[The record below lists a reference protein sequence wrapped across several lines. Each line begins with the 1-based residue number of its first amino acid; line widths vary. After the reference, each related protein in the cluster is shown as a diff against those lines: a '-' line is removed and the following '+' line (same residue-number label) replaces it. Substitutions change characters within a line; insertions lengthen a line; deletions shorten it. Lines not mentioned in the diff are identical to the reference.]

1 VSLPGDSLSSISTSV
16 VAWSTHDLSR
26 SSSGTIF
33 SCQTPAS
40 GSSRVRHVRGFFLSD
55 GIGPAWYLRA
65 VLSDMPAAAAAAS
78 WVFHCFN
85 FRLNNLTCLSVTIR
99 SPPWA
104 VMVRRRQDDRYR
116 KK

>member
-1 VSLPGDSLSSISTSV
+1 
-16 VAWSTHDLSR
+16 
-26 SSSGTIF
+26 
-33 SCQTPAS
+33 
-40 GSSRVRHVRGFFLSD
+40 
-55 GIGPAWYLRA
+55 
-65 VLSDMPAAAAAAS
+65 MPAAAAAAS